1 MLEVQMLIPLNS
13 HRDPMTSVERWAGRN
28 YWKGKEVV
36 TMAGFHQGET
46 MKRGGQ
52 MKPWFGSKAMIISF
66 KCFFSKAGRYS
77 HSNHFVYFWCF
88 NCNSNATVSRW
99 MTSSLVLLTHSCQVV
114 TTQNYS
120 GPGSVFDLSS
130 ALWSWVTAFTWQ
142 VISQNF

>member
-13 HRDPMTSVERWAGRN
+13 HWDRMTSVEQWAGRN

-36 TMAGFHQGET
+36 SKYGRISPGRNDKTKRASET
-46 MKRGGQ
+46 LGS
-52 MKPWFGSKAMIISF
+52 SKATIISC
-66 KCFFSKAGRYS
+66 KCFFSKAGRFSY
-77 HSNHFVYFWCF
+77 SNHFVYFWCF

-130 ALWSWVTAFTWQ
+130 ALWSWVTAFIWQ
-142 VISQNF
+142 VIS